1 MARKQLTYFR
11 PIAETDGLTD
21 LVCDLL
27 SDLKRQEI
35 WPDELHQICHSRGGH
50 QKDCELADL
59 YERYRRF

>member
-11 PIAETDGLTD
+11 PIAETDGLVD

-35 WPDELHQICHSRGGH
+35 WPDGCT
-50 QKDCELADL
+50 
-59 YERYRRF
+59 RFARVEAATQRTASWPTCTSDISAS